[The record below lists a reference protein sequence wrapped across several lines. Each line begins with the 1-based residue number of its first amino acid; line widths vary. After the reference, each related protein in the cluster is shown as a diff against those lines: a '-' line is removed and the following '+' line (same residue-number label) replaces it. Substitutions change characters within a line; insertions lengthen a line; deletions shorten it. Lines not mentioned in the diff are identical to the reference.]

1 MYAAWIYRTSYVMMN
16 VYGSDGFDTFFS
28 CFMFAEMNKY
38 WFIVLQWR
46 VVQVVESRF
55 WRTQVK
61 MIIELDSAEI
71 VWRQGKSV
79 GIRNNDM
86 LR

>member
-1 MYAAWIYRTSYVMMN
+1 MYYYFVIFVILIVKCMLHEYIVRHDERLWF
-16 VYGSDGFDTFFS
+16 GSDVFNTFFS

-38 WFIVLQWR
+38 WFIVLQWC

-71 VWRQGKSV
+71 V
-79 GIRNNDM
+79 
-86 LR
+86 